1 MYSFSDFSTVKDLS
15 DVMTVSQLSAAIGL
29 SLTQTYRYI
38 EKVKIPYVQ
47 ISKRKIIFKEHL
59 LQAIKG
65 STRFTDVAELKA
77 IKDLPEV
84 FSPRALKSSLH
95 ISFGFANTI
104 SKYPGFPSIT
114 MGSRIIVNKPGFIQW
129 IRDNQK
135 EF

>member
-1 MYSFSDFSTVKDLS
+1 
-15 DVMTVSQLSAAIGL
+15 MTVCQLSAAIGL
-29 SLTQTYRYI
+29 SLTQRYRYI

-59 LQAIKG
+59 LQAMKG

-95 ISFGFANTI
+95 ISIGFANTI
-104 SKYPGFPSIT
+104 SKYPDFPSIT

-129 IRDNQK
+129 LRDNQK

>member
-1 MYSFSDFSTVKDLS
+1 MYYFSDFSTVKDLP

-59 LQAIKG
+59 LQAMKG

-77 IKDLPEV
+77 IKDLP
-84 FSPRALKSSLH
+84 
-95 ISFGFANTI
+95 
-104 SKYPGFPSIT
+104 
-114 MGSRIIVNKPGFIQW
+114 
-129 IRDNQK
+129 
-135 EF
+135 

>member
-1 MYSFSDFSTVKDLS
+1 
-15 DVMTVSQLSAAIGL
+15 MTVSQLSAAIGL

-104 SKYPGFPSIT
+104 SKYPDFPSIT

>member
-1 MYSFSDFSTVKDLS
+1 
-15 DVMTVSQLSAAIGL
+15 MTVCQLSAAIGL

-95 ISFGFANTI
+95 ISIGFANTI
-104 SKYPGFPSIT
+104 SKYPDFPSIT

>member
-1 MYSFSDFSTVKDLS
+1 
-15 DVMTVSQLSAAIGL
+15 MTVSQLSAAIGL

-59 LQAIKG
+59 LQAMKG

-95 ISFGFANTI
+95 ISFGFANKI
-104 SKYPGFPSIT
+104 SKHPGFPSIT

>member
-1 MYSFSDFSTVKDLS
+1 MRQIESMK
-15 DVMTVSQLSAAIGL
+15 GL
-29 SLTQTYRYI
+29 
-38 EKVKIPYVQ
+38 
-47 ISKRKIIFKEHL
+47 
-59 LQAIKG
+59 
-65 STRFTDVAELKA
+65 TRFTDVTELKA

-95 ISFGFANTI
+95 ISIGFANTI
-104 SKYPGFPSIT
+104 SKYPDFPSIT